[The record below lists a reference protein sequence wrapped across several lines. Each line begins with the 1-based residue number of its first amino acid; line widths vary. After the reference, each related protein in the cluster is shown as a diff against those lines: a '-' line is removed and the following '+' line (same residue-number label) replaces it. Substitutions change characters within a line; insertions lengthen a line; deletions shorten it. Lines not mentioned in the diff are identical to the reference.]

1 MSVYQDCP
9 KAESKKY
16 VSVCVFACGCDE
28 RPTRE
33 FLWRPTTLFP
43 NNAWSWNRLFF
54 HLPAL
59 CLASTPILLPQIT
72 CWSLMPG
79 YLARV
84 PFLSCPCMGVISSF
98 VWPAVRGVGGITESL
113 QIVVPG
119 QWHSFISQMAIISLL
134 WNYLIDCLNLLF
146 SFHSKTKSEIHV
158 SFSYEK
164 SNRGYQTAQAVK
176 Q

>member
-1 MSVYQDCP
+1 MCLYRDCP

-16 VSVCVFACGCDE
+16 VSVCVFGVWLLVM
-28 RPTRE
+28 RGLGE

-59 CLASTPILLPQIT
+59 CLASTPIPSPSNHLLVLDAWLP
-72 CWSLMPG
+72 WPG
-79 YLARV
+79 YLF
-84 PFLSCPCMGVISSF
+84 FLSLYGCNLLICMASSP
-98 VWPAVRGVGGITESL
+98 WCGGHHRVT

-134 WNYLIDCLNLLF
+134 WNYLIDCLNL
-146 SFHSKTKSEIHV
+146 
-158 SFSYEK
+158 
-164 SNRGYQTAQAVK
+164 
-176 Q
+176 